1 MQALTRWFM
10 RSLTPAV
17 ALPTLAAV
25 VLSSLLGLAVVDRL
39 EQAHQQAVQNTLAR
53 ETGEVTLRIEERL
66 KAYRQV
72 LSGARALFQ
81 ASRDVSRSEWQSYV
95 AALNLPANYPGIQG
109 VGFAM
114 HVSADQRARHEERIH
129 AEGFPEYRISP
140 PGPRSDY
147 GVIVYLEP
155 FDWRNQRAFGYDM
168 LSEPVRREAMT
179 RALQLGVPALSGKV
193 RLVQETTIDPQPGV
207 LLYMPVFRRGAELGT
222 PAQRERAFVGWVYSP
237 FRMND
242 LIAGTLGNAGPR
254 IRLRIYDGHDTRPE
268 TLLFDSHPDLDRA
281 AELSDRSLLEL
292 DSRVWTLVFDTTPRL
307 TPNHATGHRLET
319 AAIVL
324 ICGLLVLLTASLA
337 AARARARA
345 LDRISTS
352 LRSSEAR
359 YSTLVNLSRDGIAA
373 LDADLHFSFLNPRL
387 LRLLGHPEGR
397 LIGTPFTALWP
408 PGDPAGRSRFLARL
422 LRGEPATYEQTLLTA
437 DGSSLTAI
445 VTDAPPP
452 GQGRPPAGRHPQ
464 RHRHLRPQGLGG
476 AHPLSGHPRL
486 PDRPGQPSLLP

>member
-39 EQAHQQAVQNTLAR
+39 EQAHQQAVQNTFAR

-179 RALQLGVPALSGKV
+179 RALQL
-193 RLVQETTIDPQPGV
+193 
-207 LLYMPVFRRGAELGT
+207 
-222 PAQRERAFVGWVYSP
+222 
-237 FRMND
+237 
-242 LIAGTLGNAGPR
+242 
-254 IRLRIYDGHDTRPE
+254 
-268 TLLFDSHPDLDRA
+268 A
-281 AELSDRSLLEL
+281 ACR
-292 DSRVWTLVFDTTPRL
+292 T
-307 TPNHATGHRLET
+307 
-319 AAIVL
+319 
-324 ICGLLVLLTASLA
+324 
-337 AARARARA
+337 
-345 LDRISTS
+345 
-352 LRSSEAR
+352 
-359 YSTLVNLSRDGIAA
+359 
-373 LDADLHFSFLNPRL
+373 
-387 LRLLGHPEGR
+387 
-397 LIGTPFTALWP
+397 
-408 PGDPAGRSRFLARL
+408 
-422 LRGEPATYEQTLLTA
+422 
-437 DGSSLTAI
+437 
-445 VTDAPPP
+445 
-452 GQGRPPAGRHPQ
+452 
-464 RHRHLRPQGLGG
+464 
-476 AHPLSGHPRL
+476 
-486 PDRPGQPSLLP
+486 